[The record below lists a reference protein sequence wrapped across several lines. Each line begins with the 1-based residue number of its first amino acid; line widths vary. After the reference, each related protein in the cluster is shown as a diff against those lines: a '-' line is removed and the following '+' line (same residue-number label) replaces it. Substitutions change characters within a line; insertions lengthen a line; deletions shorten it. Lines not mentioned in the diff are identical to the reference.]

1 MAKTK
6 AFGQR
11 TAQAKAKQKLGE
23 PKKEV
28 NWINLAISVA
38 IGVVLWF
45 VPTPAGLET
54 QAWHMFAIFAA
65 TIVALIIKPMP
76 MGSIAI
82 CAIALCVLTN
92 TTSLKDGLSGFSNTT
107 IWLIVI
113 AFFISR
119 GFIKT
124 GLGSRVAYLF
134 VNKFGKKTLGLSYA
148 LAATDLVLSPAMPS
162 NTARA
167 GGIVFPIVQS
177 LSRAF
182 GSRPDDGTAHRM
194 GSFLHLT
201 AYQVDM
207 VTSAMFMTSMA
218 ANPLAVQLAAEAA
231 GIEITWV
238 GWCLAAIVPGIL
250 SLILVPLVIYKLDPP
265 EVKETPGAAAMAREK
280 LAEMG
285 PMTMAEKK
293 MIGVFIL
300 VLVLWIAGSSIDL
313 NATTTGFI
321 GLGVLLLSGV
331 LTWDDVKSE
340 KGAWDT
346 LVWFSAL
353 VMMAGQLNTLGMI
366 PWFGDLMGGVV
377 GGMNWVLA
385 AVLLALVYFFAHYL
399 FASQTAHVT
408 AMYAAFLTVMVAAGA
423 PPMLAALVLGFFSNL
438 NGAITHYACGP
449 APIFFGPGYVSQGK
463 WWSTGLIVSLVNIVV
478 WMGIGCMWWKVL
490 GLW

>member
-182 GSRPDDGTAHRM
+182 GSRPDDGTASYGIVSTPDRLPGGYGDLCHVYDVHGGKPFGRAIGSRGGGHRN
-194 GSFLHLT
+194 HL
-201 AYQVDM
+201 
-207 VTSAMFMTSMA
+207 
-218 ANPLAVQLAAEAA
+218 
-231 GIEITWV
+231 G
-238 GWCLAAIVPGIL
+238 G
-250 SLILVPLVIYKLDPP
+250 LVSRRYRARYFVAHF
-265 EVKETPGAAAMAREK
+265 GAACH
-280 LAEMG
+280 L
-285 PMTMAEKK
+285 
-293 MIGVFIL
+293 
-300 VLVLWIAGSSIDL
+300 
-313 NATTTGFI
+313 
-321 GLGVLLLSGV
+321 
-331 LTWDDVKSE
+331 
-340 KGAWDT
+340 
-346 LVWFSAL
+346 
-353 VMMAGQLNTLGMI
+353 
-366 PWFGDLMGGVV
+366 
-377 GGMNWVLA
+377 
-385 AVLLALVYFFAHYL
+385 
-399 FASQTAHVT
+399 
-408 AMYAAFLTVMVAAGA
+408 
-423 PPMLAALVLGFFSNL
+423 
-438 NGAITHYACGP
+438 
-449 APIFFGPGYVSQGK
+449 
-463 WWSTGLIVSLVNIVV
+463 
-478 WMGIGCMWWKVL
+478 
-490 GLW
+490 